1 MKKIF
6 FLILKILLI
15 ALTLIFTFTN
25 VVAGIAFLNIDKTVM
40 GIKLIVVTVIGYDIA
55 TVLVLF
61 KKEITGFILS
71 LIGSLVLVAMRS
83 DFMQLKSRSEGLAL
97 YETRHLPSL
106 FITAVILIFAVIK
119 LVKIIKE
126 KKRQKALR
134 DRQKSPSIFK

>member
-40 GIKLIVVTVIGYDIA
+40 GIKLIVLTVIGYDIA

-119 LVKIIKE
+119 LVKIIKK

>member
-40 GIKLIVVTVIGYDIA
+40 GIKLIVLTVIGYDIA

-71 LIGSLVLVAMRS
+71 LIGSLVLIAMRS

>member
-40 GIKLIVVTVIGYDIA
+40 GIKLIVLTVIGYDIA